1 MRELFVYYRV
11 PAAQAAAAEA
21 EVRALQADLRAAM
34 TGLRT
39 RLLRRPEESGVQQT
53 WMEIYAFDAAQE
65 PAGVS
70 PELQAEIEAE
80 ASRRLTRIEGPR
92 HVEVFIP
99 LAS

>member
-21 EVRALQADLRAAM
+21 EVRALQADLRAAT

-39 RLLRRPEESGVQQT
+39 RLLRRPEESGGRQT

-70 PELQAEIEAE
+70 PGLQAEIEA
-80 ASRRLTRIEGPR
+80 AALRRLTRIDGPR
-92 HVEVFIP
+92 HVEVFMP